1 MALDGRRCFRSLDR
15 GYEPVSPLDRCDFF
29 VGLTTAHRSGP
40 SDFMWRMGYVD
51 WCVHEQ
57 DAVAGV
63 ADVASL
69 VSGGTF
75 LAKGSVA
82 RHTPAAHSTKN
93 RSADRSCRQR
103 RLVSAPL
110 HFAWVKLLKSILD
123 GVSCRHEDRRRRL
136 VLMAILDRDQTKIT
150 ESIARDEC
158 GPRLA
163 GCQAIFVA
171 VTSQPSRSGGAS
183 VVFSRESKRSTCSS
197 RPEEA
202 ITEPMLHVRVIG
214 RHLFLLQV
222 VCA

>member
-1 MALDGRRCFRSLDR
+1 
-15 GYEPVSPLDRCDFF
+15 
-29 VGLTTAHRSGP
+29 
-40 SDFMWRMGYVD
+40 VD

-150 ESIARDEC
+150 ESIARDGC

-163 GCQAIFVA
+163 GQDGKLYLKR
-171 VTSQPSRSGGAS
+171 QRRNLRDLGGAS
-183 VVFSRESKRSTCSS
+183 AGFCRNPSGARAPLYLEKQSPSRRFTFQGLVLVRSCCRLWAFDTRRRWSEPSMRQETRGPFARVADSVMTCSRSLRS
-197 RPEEA
+197 R
-202 ITEPMLHVRVIG
+202 
-214 RHLFLLQV
+214 
-222 VCA
+222 